1 MTFAAL
7 LLLADLEIA
16 SVRPVK
22 PSLTT
27 DETFTVAVRVHNRGP
42 EEAKDVKVTVGV
54 NALSYLKTLTAPK
67 GWTCEDGG
75 VFGYALSCTTPA
87 LAKDAGAEL
96 TMTMASPQH
105 SAMTYR
111 VGGRVQSASED
122 GDEKNDRLEQG
133 IIIEATQKNAELSL
147 TAAVE
152 ANQVNVEVKNAG
164 PHDARDV
171 MVVLS
176 EAKDLD
182 FKASGRGWKCNGA
195 VCTRPLLAAGTS
207 ASLKVAAASPQATI
221 SARVRAEQNRESAK
235 DNSAKVTLP

>member
-1 MTFAAL
+1 MTLAAL

-16 SVRPVK
+16 SVTPAK
-22 PSLTT
+22 PALTT

-42 EEAKDVKVTVGV
+42 EPARDVKVTVGV
-54 NALSYLKTLTAPK
+54 NALSFMKSLSAPK
-67 GWTCEDGG
+67 GWTCEQGP
-75 VFGYALSCTTPA
+75 VFAYALSCTAPT
-87 LAKDAGAEL
+87 LAPEAGADF

-122 GDEKNDRLEQG
+122 GNEENDVREQG
-133 IIIEATQKNAELSL
+133 IPIEATKSNADLSL
-147 TAAVE
+147 KATAN
-152 ANQVNVEVKNAG
+152 ANQIDVEVRNAG

-176 EAKDLD
+176 EAKGLE
-182 FKASGRGWKCNGA
+182 FKASGRGWKCAGA
-195 VCTRPLLAAGTS
+195 VCTRPQLKAGTA
-207 ASLKVAAASPQATI
+207 ASLKVAAVPQATI

-235 DNSAKVTLP
+235 DNAAKLTLP

>member
-1 MTFAAL
+1 MTLAAL

-16 SVRPVK
+16 SVKPVK
-22 PSLTT
+22 PTLTT

-54 NALSYLKTLTAPK
+54 NALSYMKGLAAPK
-67 GWTCEDGG
+67 GWTCEPGP
-75 VFGYALSCTTPA
+75 VFGYALSCTAPS
-87 LAKDAGAEL
+87 LAADAEAEL

-111 VGGRVQSASED
+111 VGGRVQSAST
-122 GDEKNDRLEQG
+122 DENGANDRLEQG
-133 IIIEATQKNAELSL
+133 IPIESTKANAELSL
-147 TAAVE
+147 KAATN
-152 ANQVNVEVKNAG
+152 ANQIDVEVKNAG

-176 EAKDLD
+176 EAKNLS
-182 FKASGRGWKCNGA
+182 FNASGKGWKCNGA
-195 VCTRPLLAAGTS
+195 VCTRPLLKAGTS
-207 ASLKVAAASPQATI
+207 ASLKVASVAKAAI

-235 DNSAKVTLP
+235 DNAAKVTLP